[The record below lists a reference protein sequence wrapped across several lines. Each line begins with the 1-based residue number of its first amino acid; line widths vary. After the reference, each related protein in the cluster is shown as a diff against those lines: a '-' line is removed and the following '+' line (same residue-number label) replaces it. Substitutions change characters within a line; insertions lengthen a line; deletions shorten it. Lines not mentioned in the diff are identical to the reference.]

1 MRKTAVALC
10 LVMLMMGG
18 AAWASGLA
26 IPEQGAAA
34 LGMSAAMTA
43 RSEDL
48 SAIFY
53 NPAGLDYVEGVEVY
67 AGITPILPGHKY
79 SPFPKDRLFFKRLDS
94 ESQVFLPPQL
104 YAAWRAHSNVVLGL
118 GVYAPFGL
126 GTDWKKDWAG
136 RYTSTYAEI
145 ASIYINPTV
154 AVKVTDHVSI
164 GFGASFISSR
174 ATIEKKIDTG
184 GMVPGLG
191 TNPNYDS
198 EFSLEGDGTA
208 FGFNVGALI
217 RPAENVQVGVSYRFA
232 YDMDYEGDAKF
243 KHAAALKDRPG
254 GTHPVTGDVMS
265 LSDVMYAR
273 MPASQT
279 GSATMSMPSMLN
291 VGALFDLTERLDF
304 SAEVN
309 LVGWSDYEDLTLK
322 FDKKLP
328 SEESVMEKN
337 WENSIVLRGGMSYD
351 VNEKLIAR
359 WGMMFD
365 KNPVPDDTFDGQLP
379 DANRYGFSIGA
390 GYDFGKIRL
399 DAGYMLLRFAKRE
412 KDNGVGFSV
421 DTTGD
426 GVIDRFDVPTGYPV
440 GNGVYE
446 SRAHLISIA
455 ASYKF

>member
-1 MRKTAVALC
+1 
-10 LVMLMMGG
+10 
-18 AAWASGLA
+18 
-26 IPEQGAAA
+26 
-34 LGMSAAMTA
+34 MSAAMTA

-67 AGITPILPGHKY
+67 AGITPIMPGHTY
-79 SPFPKDRLFFKRLDS
+79 SPFSKDRTYFKSLDS
-94 ESQVFLPPQL
+94 ERQVFLPPQL
-104 YAAWRAHSNVVLGL
+104 YAAWRAHSNIVLGL

-126 GTDWKKDWAG
+126 GTDWEKDWAG

-145 ASIYINPTV
+145 ATIYINPTV
-154 AVKVTDHVSI
+154 AVKVNDKVSI
-164 GFGASFISSR
+164 GFGASFISSS

-191 TNPNYDS
+191 TNTAYDS

-243 KHAAALKDRPG
+243 KHAAVLGGIPAGPG
-254 GTHPVTGDVMS
+254 IT
-265 LSDVMYAR
+265 LSDAMYAR

-328 SEESVMEKN
+328 AEESVMEKD

-359 WGMMFD
+359 WGLMFD
-365 KNPVPDDTFDGQLP
+365 KNPVPDETFDGQLP

-399 DAGYMLLRFAKRE
+399 DAGYLLLRFAKRE
-412 KDNGVGFSV
+412 KDNGVGFEA

-426 GVIDRFDVPTGYPV
+426 GVIDRFDVPAGYPT
-440 GNGVYE
+440 GNGHYE
-446 SRAHLISIA
+446 SGAHLISIA